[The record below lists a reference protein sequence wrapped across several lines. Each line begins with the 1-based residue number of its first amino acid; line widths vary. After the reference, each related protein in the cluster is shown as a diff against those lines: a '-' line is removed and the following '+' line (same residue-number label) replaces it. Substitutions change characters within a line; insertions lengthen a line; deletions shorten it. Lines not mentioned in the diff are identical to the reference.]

1 MERMRCRGIA
11 PPNWALHSCGRLW
24 ACQCDVHELVL
35 NGAKIYQGTYQNVI
49 KGKIEIL
56 GWAHFVVIP
65 PAAPQGEAGDM
76 DIVSDRA
83 YIYIYIYIHIYTNI
97 YKYIKE

>member
-1 MERMRCRGIA
+1 M
-11 PPNWALHSCGRLW
+11 
-24 ACQCDVHELVL
+24 
-35 NGAKIYQGTYQNVI
+35 
-49 KGKIEIL
+49 
-56 GWAHFVVIP
+56 GWAHLVVIP